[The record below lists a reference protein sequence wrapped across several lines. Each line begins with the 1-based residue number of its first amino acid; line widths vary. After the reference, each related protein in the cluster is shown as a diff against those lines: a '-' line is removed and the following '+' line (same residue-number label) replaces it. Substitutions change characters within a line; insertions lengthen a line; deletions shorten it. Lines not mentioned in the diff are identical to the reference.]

1 MSHLPLT
8 PITYHVLL
16 ALADRELHGYGIL
29 KEVEAVSDGAL
40 VLETGSLYAAIRRL
54 RQDGLIEAAGP
65 TPGADSRRKNYRLT
79 PAGTVALRQETERL
93 ARVLE
98 AAYATD
104 LLGTS

>member
-1 MSHLPLT
+1 MSHMPLT

-16 ALADRELHGYGIL
+16 ALADEELHGYGIL
-29 KEVEAVSDGAL
+29 KAVESVSNGEL

-54 RQDGLIEAAGP
+54 RNDELIEAAAP
-65 TPGADSRRKNYRLT
+65 RPGADARRKNYRLT
-79 PAGTVALRQETERL
+79 PAGAVALKQETQRL

-104 LLGTS
+104 LLRTS